1 MSLTAFN
8 IPVALFVFNRP
19 ELTARAMRRLAGV
32 RPERLLVVADGPR
45 HEAEA
50 VVCED
55 TLAAV
60 RHGLTWGGGLEVQRN
75 EVNLGCRRCLE
86 TGLDWV
92 FERTHRAILL
102 EDDVEVAPGFFP
114 YAEAALDRFAST
126 PGLRSIT
133 ARNVLVESPGRD
145 APFRARKGSIWGWA
159 TWADRWHA
167 YRQGFA
173 RAAPQDLLEG
183 LERHV
188 GQRLFRR
195 LQQHLLRT
203 RLWEQIDTWD
213 IPWSLWNIATGG
225 WSLIPPRNLS
235 GNHGMGEQATHT
247 RVAGDLRGAYPLLD
261 WRWRVPPVD
270 ADWLPDMDESYDLS
284 FTLLEMILN
293 YNDPRRWKVLAR
305 RREAIR
311 DDSAEAWHVML
322 GPFDHPRETREL
334 IAHLRSRIRH
344 PQLDELAA
352 VFDGD

>member
-1 MSLTAFN
+1 MTTPST
-8 IPVALFVFNRP
+8 PVALFVFNRP
-19 ELTARAMRRLAGV
+19 ELTALAMRRLAEV
-32 RPERLLVVADGPR
+32 RPDRLLVVADGPR

-50 VVCED
+50 ILCAE

-60 RHGLTWGGGLEVQRN
+60 RHGLTWSGSLEVHQN
-75 EVNLGCRRCLE
+75 AVNRGCRRCLE

-92 FERTHRAILL
+92 FERAHRAILL

-114 YAEAALDRFAST
+114 YAEAALDRFASE
-126 PGLRSIT
+126 PALRSIT

-145 APFRARKGSIWGWA
+145 APFCARKGSIWGWA

-167 YRQGFA
+167 YREGFD
-173 RAAPQDLLEG
+173 RASQQDLMDG

-188 GQRLFRR
+188 GQPLFRR

-225 WSLIPPRNLS
+225 WSLIPPQNLS

-247 RVAGDLRGAYPLLD
+247 RVAGDLRGDYPVLD
-261 WRWRVPPVD
+261 WQWRTPPAD
-270 ADWLPDMDESYDLS
+270 AGWLPDRDESYDLAH
-284 FTLLEMILN
+284 TLLEMILN
-293 YNDPRRWKVLAR
+293 YNEPRRWKVLAR
-305 RREAIR
+305 RRDAIR
-311 DDSAEAWHVML
+311 GGSVEAWNLML

-334 IAHLRSRIRH
+334 ISHLRSRMRH
-344 PQLDELAA
+344 SQLDELAT
-352 VFDGD
+352 VFDGE